1 MCVLKLC
8 NAIFIIQFSSYFTDI
23 GDIDKE
29 MPGFLDATREWFR
42 IYKMPTG
49 KPPNQFAF
57 DGKFQDKVKL

>member
-1 MCVLKLC
+1 VYC
-8 NAIFIIQFSSYFTDI
+8 TDI
-23 GDIDKE
+23 GDIDKV

-57 DGKFQDKVKL
+57 DGKFQDKVKFLEKQLVSGQEKE